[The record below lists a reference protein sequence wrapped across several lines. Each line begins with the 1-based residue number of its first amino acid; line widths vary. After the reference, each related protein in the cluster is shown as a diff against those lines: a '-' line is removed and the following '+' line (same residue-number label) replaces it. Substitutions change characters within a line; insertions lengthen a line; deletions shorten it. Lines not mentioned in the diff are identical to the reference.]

1 MVQSVQYWVLTSAC
15 LEYSRREPDSS
26 ENTARKTGIYI
37 HDEPIHY
44 VTKGRI
50 RRRDINERKLNQL
63 FSTYRRGHVPHLSS
77 RHWPP
82 GESTHLAAAFHWQLY
97 RGFFVVHLIVRRPI
111 RQNEPGHVSWCA
123 APCALQAA
131 EQREKKLLVMTD
143 ISVIFYFT
151 RPRRFFAMKELLQKV
166 LRTRSGIIME
176 RQKEGRYT

>member
-82 GESTHLAAAFHWQLY
+82 GESTHLAAAFH
-97 RGFFVVHLIVRRPI
+97 
-111 RQNEPGHVSWCA
+111 
-123 APCALQAA
+123 
-131 EQREKKLLVMTD
+131 
-143 ISVIFYFT
+143 
-151 RPRRFFAMKELLQKV
+151 
-166 LRTRSGIIME
+166 
-176 RQKEGRYT
+176 